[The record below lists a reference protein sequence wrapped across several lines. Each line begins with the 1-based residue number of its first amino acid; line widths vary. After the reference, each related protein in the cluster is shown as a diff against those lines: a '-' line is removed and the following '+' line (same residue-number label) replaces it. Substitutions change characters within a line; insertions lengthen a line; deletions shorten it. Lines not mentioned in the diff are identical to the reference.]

1 MKVKKWLNA
10 QELADFRLR
19 SLANSKVNVI
29 KRAKKENWTARK
41 RSGRGGGQEYAFDS
55 LPAEVQAEIKAKA
68 YKALVPKQSAD
79 AARQVATIANR
90 DLQALDDAQRATA
103 DARIQMTLLVGQYE
117 AALGSRNKA
126 LDAVVAMSRDEALPV
141 DDHAD
146 YNAIC
151 AKSLV
156 WKRSKC
162 GVGKRTLNEW
172 CIAADKCNTPTER
185 LAALAPQK
193 QGQPKIAPTQM
204 EWLPDYMAVFRNTNG
219 VGMAEAY
226 RTFEKAYAAKHGA
239 DAVPHYDVVRRALDK
254 MPKFLR
260 EAGRLT
266 GAKMKA
272 LKTYQKRDWSGLMNN
287 DVWTG
292 DGHALKMKVRHPDH
306 GQPFTPEL
314 TLIMDTASRYIVGWS
329 MAYSESQIAVGDA
342 LRHAMVNHGIPA
354 IYYSDNGGGQ
364 KNKVFDTDVTG
375 IFARLGVR
383 HETGIPGNPQG
394 RGIIERV
401 MKTLAHPIA
410 RAFPTYHGPNVDSDT
425 YRKVSTAVAS
435 LAKAE
440 KDELDTGVVK
450 PRTKNQ
456 IMASGKLPDWNQL
469 LDVVEQAVHWYNT
482 EHKHSA
488 IGNVTPLQMRQH
500 IMKQMD
506 AADIIPLTEVEA
518 RDMFRPAVTRVVQRA
533 WITVYNN
540 EYWHKALEVWDGQSV
555 VAYLDQHDASSII
568 VRDADGGYICDA
580 ILDGNKKAAFSETV
594 VERSRRQRAE
604 RRLKKLDEE
613 RVKAEAELRPTLEHE
628 KAQTLHE
635 LMQAAPVAPKA
646 KQEYAMFLSDLDETK
661 KSING
666 DK

>member
-1 MKVKKWLNA
+1 MKDYYTA
-10 QELADFRLR
+10 QEIADFNLK
-19 SLANSKVNVI
+19 SLPNSKSNVI
-29 KRAKKENWTARK
+29 RWAKKDNWSTRK
-41 RSGRGGGQEYAFDS
+41 RVGRGGGLEYAFDS
-55 LPAEVQAEIKAKA
+55 LPADAQAEIKAKA
-68 YKALVPKQSAD
+68 YKSLMPKQSTD
-79 AARQVATIANR
+79 AARQVAIIANR
-90 DLQALDDAQRATA
+90 DISKLDDTQRATA
-103 DARIQMTLLVGQYE
+103 DARLRMTLLVGQYE

-126 LDAVVAMSRDEALPV
+126 LDEVVALSRDEALPV
-141 DDHAD
+141 DDTTD
-146 YNAIC
+146 YNAVC
-151 AKSLV
+151 VTALAKSRG
-156 WKRSKC
+156 KT
-162 GVGKRTLNEW
+162 GVGKRALHQW
-172 CIAADKCNTPTER
+172 CIAADKCSTPTER

-193 QGQPKIAPTQM
+193 QGQPVIKPTRM
-204 EWLPDYMAVFRNTNG
+204 EWLPDFMAVYRNTNG
-219 VGMAEAY
+219 LSMAEAY
-226 RTFEKAYAAKHGA
+226 RTFELSYGAKHGA
-239 DAVPHYDVVRRALDK
+239 DAVPHYDAVRRAMDK
-254 MPKFLR
+254 MPKYVR
-260 EAGRLT
+260 ECGRLT
-266 GAKMKA
+266 GASMKA
-272 LKTYQKRDWSGLMNN
+272 LKTYVKRDWSGLMNN

-364 KNKVFDTDVTG
+364 KNKTFDTDVIG
-375 IFARLGVR
+375 VFARLGVH

-482 EHKHSA
+482 EHKHTA

-540 EYWHKALEVWDGQSV
+540 EYWHKALEVWDGRSV

-568 VRDADGGYICDA
+568 VRDEDGGYICDA
-580 ILDGNKKAAFSETV
+580 ILDGNKKAAFGEAV
-594 VERSRRQRAE
+594 IERGKRKRAE
-604 RRLKKLDEE
+604 RRIKKLDEE

-646 KQEYAMFLSDLDETK
+646 KEEYVMFLSDLDETK

>member
-1 MKVKKWLNA
+1 MEVKKWLNA
-10 QELADFRLR
+10 QELADYRLK
-19 SLANSKVNVI
+19 SLPSTKAGVI
-29 KRAKKENWTARK
+29 YRAKKDDWSNRK
-41 RSGRGGGQEYAFDS
+41 RSGRGGGTEYAFNS
-55 LPAEVQAEIKAKA
+55 LPADAQAEIKAKA

-90 DLQALDDAQRATA
+90 DLQSLDDAQRATA

-126 LDAVVAMSRDEALPV
+126 LDAVVAMSRDEALPA
-141 DDHAD
+141 DDHVD

-151 AKSLV
+151 VTARASA
-156 WKRSKC
+156 R
-162 GVGKRTLNEW
+162 GNIGIGKRALHEW
-172 CIAADKCNTPTER
+172 CIAADKCSTPTER

-193 QGQPKIAPTQM
+193 QGQPRIAPTQM

-226 RTFEKAYAAKHGA
+226 RTFEKAYAAKHGV
-239 DAVPHYDVVRRALDK
+239 DAVPHYDAVRRALDK
-254 MPKFLR
+254 MPKFIR

-292 DGHALKMKVRHPDH
+292 DGHSLKMKVAHPEH
-306 GQPFTPEL
+306 GQPFTPEI

-329 MAYSESQIAVGDA
+329 LAYSENQLAVGDA

-364 KNKVFDTDVTG
+364 KNKTFDTEVNG
-375 IFARLGVR
+375 VFARLGVH

-410 RAFPTYHGPNVDSDT
+410 RQFETYHGPNVDSDSL
-425 YRKVSTAVAS
+425 RKISTATTS

-440 KDELDTGVVK
+440 SEGREVLTPKQK
-450 PRTKNQ
+450 WAK
-456 IMASGKLPDWNQL
+456 GKLPSWNQL
-469 LDVVEQAVHWYNT
+469 LDVIEAAVHWYNT
-482 EHKHSA
+482 EHKHTA

-540 EYWHKALEVWDGQSV
+540 EYWHKALEVWDGRSV

-568 VRDADGGYICDA
+568 VRDEDGGYICDA

-594 VERSRRQRAE
+594 VDRSRRLRAE

-646 KQEYAMFLSDLDETK
+646 KEEYVMFLSDLDEVSK
-661 KSING
+661 KQS
-666 DK
+666 K

>member
-1 MKVKKWLNA
+1 MNVEIKPFYTAK
-10 QELADFRLR
+10 ELADMAL
-19 SLANSKVNVI
+19 SCLPTAHANVRKKAI
-29 KRAKKENWTARK
+29 KENWLSQK
-41 RSGRGGGQEYAFDS
+41 RAGRGGGQEYAFDG

-90 DLQALDDAQRATA
+90 DLQSLDDAQRATA

-126 LDAVVAMSRDEALPV
+126 LDEVVALSRDEALPV

-151 AKSLV
+151 AKARASARGKV
-156 WKRSKC
+156 
-162 GVGKRTLNEW
+162 GIGKRALHDW
-172 CIAADKCNTPTER
+172 CIAADKCSTPTER

-226 RTFEKAYAAKHGA
+226 RTFEKAYAAKHGV
-239 DAVPHYDVVRRALDK
+239 DAVPHYDAVRRALDK
-254 MPKFLR
+254 MPKFIR

-292 DGHALKMKVRHPDH
+292 DGHSLKMKVAHPEH

-329 MAYSESQIAVGDA
+329 LAYSENQLAVGDA

-364 KNKVFDTDVTG
+364 KNKTFDTEVNG
-375 IFARLGVR
+375 VFARLGVH

-410 RAFPTYHGPNVDSDT
+410 RQFETYHGPNVDSDSL
-425 YRKVSTAVAS
+425 RKISTATTS

-440 KDELDTGVVK
+440 SEGREVLTPKQK
-450 PRTKNQ
+450 WAK
-456 IMASGKLPDWNQL
+456 GKLPSWNQL
-469 LDVVEQAVHWYNT
+469 LDVIEAAVHWYNT
-482 EHKHSA
+482 EHKHTA

-540 EYWHKALEVWDGQSV
+540 EYWHKALEVWDGRSV

-568 VRDADGGYICDA
+568 VRDEDGGYICDA

-646 KQEYAMFLSDLDETK
+646 KEEYVMFLSDLDETK

>member
-1 MKVKKWLNA
+1 MNVEIKDFYTAK
-10 QELADFRLR
+10 EIADMRLT
-19 SLANSKVNVI
+19 SLPAFHRNV
-29 KRAKKENWTARK
+29 RATAEKENWVSRK
-41 RSGRGGGQEYAFDS
+41 RAGRGGGMEYAFES
-55 LPAEVQAEIKAKA
+55 LPAKAQAEIKTKA
-68 YKALVPKQSAD
+68 YKALMPKQSAD
-79 AARQVATIANR
+79 AGRQVAVIANR
-90 DLQALDDAQRATA
+90 DLQSLDDAQRATA
-103 DARIQMTLLVGQYE
+103 DARILMTLLVGQYE
-117 AALGSRNKA
+117 AGLGSRNKA

-141 DDHAD
+141 DEHAD
-146 YNAIC
+146 YNAVC
-151 AKSLV
+151 AKARASSRG
-156 WKRSKC
+156 KA
-162 GVGKRTLNEW
+162 GIGKRALHEW
-172 CIAADKCNTPTER
+172 CIAADKCSTATER

-193 QGQPKIAPTQM
+193 QGQPRIAPTQM

-226 RTFEKAYAAKHGA
+226 RTFEKSYAAKHGA

-254 MPKFLR
+254 LPTFIR

-272 LKTYQKRDWSGLMNN
+272 LKTYQKRDWSTLVNN

-329 MAYSESQIAVGDA
+329 MAYAENNIAVGDA
-342 LRHAMVNHGIPA
+342 LRHAMINHGIPA

-364 KNKVFDTDVTG
+364 KNKVFDTDVHG
-375 IFARLGVR
+375 IFARLGVH

-410 RAFPTYHGPNVDSDT
+410 RHFETYHGPNVDSDT
-425 YRKVSTAVAS
+425 LRKVSTATTS

-440 KDELDTGVVK
+440 SEGREVLTPKQNWAK
-450 PRTKNQ
+450 
-456 IMASGKLPDWNQL
+456 GKLPDWNQL
-469 LDVVEQAVHWYNT
+469 LDVVEAAVHWYNT
-482 EHKHSA
+482 EHKHSG

-500 IMKQMD
+500 IMRQMD
-506 AADIIPLTEVEA
+506 AEDIIPLTEVEA

-533 WITVYNN
+533 WLTVYSN
-540 EYWHKALEVWDGQSV
+540 EYWHKALEVWDGKKV
-555 VAYLDQHDASSII
+555 VAYLDQHDASSVI
-568 VRDADGGYICDA
+568 VRDTDGGYICDA
-580 ILDGNKKAAFSETV
+580 ILDGNKKAAFSESV
-594 VERSRRQRAE
+594 VERSKRQRAE

-613 RVKAEAELRPTLEHE
+613 RTKAEAELRPTLEHE

-646 KQEYAMFLSDLDETK
+646 KEEYAMFLSDLDLNQ

-666 DK
+666 EK

>member
-1 MKVKKWLNA
+1 MNLKTGYSA
-10 QELADFRLR
+10 QELADLQLN
-19 SLANSKVNVI
+19 SLPQTRPGVTH
-29 KRAKKENWTARK
+29 RAKKDCWITRK
-41 RSGRGGGQEYAFDS
+41 RSGRGGGVEYAFES
-55 LPAEVQAEIKAKA
+55 LPADVQAEIKAKA
-68 YKALVPKQSAD
+68 YKSLMPKQSTD
-79 AARQVATIANR
+79 AARQVAIIANR
-90 DLQALDDAQRATA
+90 DISKLDDTQRATA
-103 DARIQMTLLVGQYE
+103 DARLRMTLLVGQYE

-126 LDAVVAMSRDEALPV
+126 LDEVVALSRDEALPV
-141 DDHAD
+141 DDTTD
-146 YNAIC
+146 YNAVC
-151 AKSLV
+151 VTALAKARG
-156 WKRSKC
+156 KT
-162 GVGKRTLNEW
+162 GVGKRALHQW
-172 CIAADKCNTPTER
+172 CIAADKCSTPTER

-193 QGQPKIAPTQM
+193 QGQPRIAPTQM

-239 DAVPHYDVVRRALDK
+239 DAVPHYDAVRRALDK
-254 MPKFLR
+254 MPKFIR

-292 DGHALKMKVRHPDH
+292 DGHSLKMKVAHPEH

-329 MAYSESQIAVGDA
+329 LAYSENQLAVGDA

-364 KNKVFDTDVTG
+364 KNKTFDTEVNG
-375 IFARLGVR
+375 VFARLGVH

-410 RAFPTYHGPNVDSDT
+410 RQFETYHGPNVDSDSL
-425 YRKVSTAVAS
+425 RKISTATTS

-440 KDELDTGVVK
+440 SEGREVLTPKQK
-450 PRTKNQ
+450 WAK
-456 IMASGKLPDWNQL
+456 GKLPSWNQL
-469 LDVVEQAVHWYNT
+469 LDVIEAAVHWYNT
-482 EHKHSA
+482 EHKHTA

-540 EYWHKALEVWDGQSV
+540 EYWHKALEVWDGRSV

-568 VRDADGGYICDA
+568 VRDEDGGYICDA

-646 KQEYAMFLSDLDETK
+646 KEEYVMFLSDLDEVSK
-661 KSING
+661 KQS
-666 DK
+666 K

>member
-1 MKVKKWLNA
+1 MNLKTGYSA
-10 QELADFRLR
+10 QELADLQLN
-19 SLANSKVNVI
+19 SLPQTRPGVTH
-29 KRAKKENWTARK
+29 RAKKDCWITRK
-41 RSGRGGGQEYAFDS
+41 RSGRGGGTEYAFDS
-55 LPAEVQAEIKAKA
+55 LPADVQAEIKAKA
-68 YKALVPKQSAD
+68 YKALMPKQSTD
-79 AARQVATIANR
+79 AARQVAIIANR
-90 DLQALDDAQRATA
+90 DISKLDDAQRATA
-103 DARIQMTLLVGQYE
+103 DARLLMTLLVGQYQ
-117 AALGSRNKA
+117 ASLGSRNKA
-126 LDAVVAMSRDEALPV
+126 LDAVVALSRDEALPV
-141 DDHAD
+141 DELTD
-146 YNAIC
+146 YNAVCITAM
-151 AKSLV
+151 AKRL
-156 WKRSKC
+156 SKA
-162 GVGKRTLNEW
+162 GVGKRILYEW
-172 CIAADKCNTPTER
+172 CTKADQCSTPAER

-193 QGQPKIAPTQM
+193 QGQPRIAPTQM

-226 RTFEKAYAAKHGA
+226 RTFEKAYAAKHGV
-239 DAVPHYDVVRRALDK
+239 DAVPHYDAVRRALDK
-254 MPKFLR
+254 MPKFIR

-292 DGHALKMKVRHPDH
+292 DGHSLKMKVAHPEH

-329 MAYSESQIAVGDA
+329 LAYSENQLAVGDA

-364 KNKVFDTDVTG
+364 KNKTFDTEVNG
-375 IFARLGVR
+375 VFARLGVH

-410 RAFPTYHGPNVDSDT
+410 RQFETYHGPNVDSDSL
-425 YRKVSTAVAS
+425 RKISTATTS

-440 KDELDTGVVK
+440 SEGREVLTPKQK
-450 PRTKNQ
+450 WAK
-456 IMASGKLPDWNQL
+456 GKLPSWNQL
-469 LDVVEQAVHWYNT
+469 LDVIEAAVHWYNT
-482 EHKHSA
+482 EHKHTA

-540 EYWHKALEVWDGQSV
+540 EYWHKALEVWDGRSV

-568 VRDADGGYICDA
+568 VRDEDGGYICDA

-594 VERSRRQRAE
+594 VDRSRRLRAE

-646 KQEYAMFLSDLDETK
+646 KEEYVMFLSDLDEVSK
-661 KSING
+661 KQS
-666 DK
+666 K

>member
-10 QELADFRLR
+10 QELADYRLK
-19 SLANSKVNVI
+19 SLPSTKAGVI
-29 KRAKKENWTARK
+29 YRAKKDDWSNRK
-41 RSGRGGGQEYAFDS
+41 RSGRGGGVEYAFDS

-90 DLQALDDAQRATA
+90 DLQSLDDAQRATA

-126 LDAVVAMSRDEALPV
+126 LDAVVAMSRDAALPV

-151 AKSLV
+151 AKARASARGKV
-156 WKRSKC
+156 
-162 GVGKRTLNEW
+162 GIGKRALHDW

-239 DAVPHYDVVRRALDK
+239 DAVPHYDAVRRALDK

-292 DGHALKMKVRHPDH
+292 DGHSLKMKVAHPEH

-329 MAYSESQIAVGDA
+329 LAYAENNIAVGDA

-364 KNKVFDTDVTG
+364 KNKVFDTDVNG
-375 IFARLGVR
+375 VFARLGVH

-401 MKTLAHPIA
+401 MKTLAQPIA
-410 RAFPTYHGPNVDSDT
+410 RQFETYHGPNVDSDSL
-425 YRKVSTAVAS
+425 RKISTATAS

-440 KDELDTGVVK
+440 AEGRSELTPK
-450 PRTKNQ
+450 QKW
-456 IMASGKLPDWNQL
+456 AKGKLPSWNQL
-469 LDVVEQAVHWYNT
+469 LDVIEAAVHWYNT
-482 EHKHSA
+482 EHKHTA

-568 VRDADGGYICDA
+568 VRDTDGGYICDA

-646 KQEYAMFLSDLDETK
+646 KQEYAMFLSDLDLDETK

>member
-1 MKVKKWLNA
+1 MNVEIKPFYTAK
-10 QELADFRLR
+10 ELADMALK
-19 SLANSKVNVI
+19 SLPTAHANVR
-29 KRAKKENWTARK
+29 KRAIKESWLARK
-41 RSGRGGGQEYAFDS
+41 RAGRGGGTEYSFDS

-68 YKALVPKQSAD
+68 YKALVPKQSTD
-79 AARQVATIANR
+79 AARQVAVIANR
-90 DLQALDDAQRATA
+90 DLQSLDDAQRATA

-117 AALGSRNKA
+117 ASLGSRNRA
-126 LDAVVAMSRDEALPV
+126 LDVVVAMSRDGALPV
-141 DDHAD
+141 DESID
-146 YNAIC
+146 YNAVC
-151 AKSLV
+151 ATALAHARGKV
-156 WKRSKC
+156 
-162 GVGKRTLNEW
+162 GVGKRVLHQW
-172 CIAADKCNTPTER
+172 CIAADKCSTPTER

-193 QGQPKIAPTQM
+193 QGQPRIEPTQM

-239 DAVPHYDVVRRALDK
+239 AAVPHYDAVRRALDK
-254 MPKFLR
+254 MPKFIR

-272 LKTYQKRDWSGLMNN
+272 LKTYQKRDWSTLMNN

-292 DGHALKMKVRHPDH
+292 DGHSLKMKVAHPEH

-329 MAYSESQIAVGDA
+329 MAYAENQLAVGDA
-342 LRHAMVNHGIPA
+342 LRHAMVQHGIPA

-364 KNKVFDTDVTG
+364 KNKTFDTDVIG
-375 IFARLGVR
+375 VFARLGVH

-410 RAFPTYHGPNVDSDT
+410 RQFDTYHGPNVDSDSL
-425 YRKVSTAVAS
+425 RKISTATTS

-440 KDELDTGVVK
+440 AEGREVLTPKQTWAK
-450 PRTKNQ
+450 
-456 IMASGKLPDWNQL
+456 GKLPSWNQL
-469 LDVVEQAVHWYNT
+469 LDVVEAVVHWYNT
-482 EHKHSA
+482 EHQHSA

-506 AADIIPLTEVEA
+506 ANDIIPLTEVEA

-540 EYWHKALEVWDGQSV
+540 EYWHKALEVWDGKAV

-568 VRDADGGYICDA
+568 VRDEEGGYICDA

-594 VERSRRQRAE
+594 VERSKRQRAE
-604 RRLKKLDEE
+604 RRIKKLDEE
-613 RVKAEAELRPTLEHE
+613 RAKAEAELRPTIEHE
-628 KAQTLHE
+628 KAQILHE
-635 LMQAAPVAPKA
+635 LMQAAPVTTKA
-646 KQEYAMFLSDLDETK
+646 AEEYVMFLSDLEQPK
-661 KSING
+661 KSNNG
-666 DK
+666 ER

>member
-10 QELADFRLR
+10 QELADYRLK
-19 SLANSKVNVI
+19 SLPSTKAGVI
-29 KRAKKENWTARK
+29 YRAKKDDWSNRK
-41 RSGRGGGQEYAFDS
+41 RSGRGGGVEYAFES
-55 LPAEVQAEIKAKA
+55 LPADVQAEIKAKA
-68 YKALVPKQSAD
+68 YKSLMPKQSTD
-79 AARQVATIANR
+79 AARQVAIIANR
-90 DLQALDDAQRATA
+90 DISKLDDTQRATA
-103 DARIQMTLLVGQYE
+103 DARLRMTLLVGQYE

-126 LDAVVAMSRDEALPV
+126 LDEVVALSRDEALPV
-141 DDHAD
+141 DDMTD
-146 YNAIC
+146 YNAVC
-151 AKSLV
+151 VTALAKSRG
-156 WKRSKC
+156 KT
-162 GVGKRTLNEW
+162 GVGKRALHQW
-172 CIAADKCNTPTER
+172 CIAADKCSTPTER

-226 RTFEKAYAAKHGA
+226 RTFEKAYAAKHGV
-239 DAVPHYDVVRRALDK
+239 DAVPHYDAVRRALDK
-254 MPKFLR
+254 MPKFIR

-272 LKTYQKRDWSGLMNN
+272 LKTYQKRDWSGLVNN

-292 DGHALKMKVRHPDH
+292 DGHSLKMKVAHPEH

-329 MAYSESQIAVGDA
+329 LAYSENQLAVGDA

-364 KNKVFDTDVTG
+364 KNKTFDTEVNG
-375 IFARLGVR
+375 VFARLGVH

-410 RAFPTYHGPNVDSDT
+410 RQFETYHGPNVDSDSL
-425 YRKVSTAVAS
+425 RKISTATTS

-440 KDELDTGVVK
+440 SEGREVLTPKQK
-450 PRTKNQ
+450 WAK
-456 IMASGKLPDWNQL
+456 GKLPSWNQL
-469 LDVVEQAVHWYNT
+469 LDVIEAAVHWYNT
-482 EHKHSA
+482 EHKHTA

-540 EYWHKALEVWDGQSV
+540 EYWHKALEVWDGRSV

-568 VRDADGGYICDA
+568 VRDEDGGYICDA

-594 VERSRRQRAE
+594 VDRSRRLRAE

-646 KQEYAMFLSDLDETK
+646 KEEYVMFLSDLDETK

>member
-1 MKVKKWLNA
+1 MNVEIKPFYTAK
-10 QELADFRLR
+10 ELADMALKCLP
-19 SLANSKVNVI
+19 SAHANVRKKAI
-29 KRAKKENWTARK
+29 KENWPSQK
-41 RSGRGGGQEYAFDS
+41 RSGRGGGQEYAFDG

-90 DLQALDDAQRATA
+90 DLQSLDDAQRATA

-172 CIAADKCNTPTER
+172 CIAADKCSTPTER

-292 DGHALKMKVRHPDH
+292 DGHALKIKVRHPDH

-401 MKTLAHPIA
+401 MKTLAQPIA
-410 RAFPTYHGPNVDSDT
+410 RQFETYHGPNVDSDSL
-425 YRKVSTAVAS
+425 RKISTATTS

-440 KDELDTGVVK
+440 AEGRSELTPK
-450 PRTKNQ
+450 QKW
-456 IMASGKLPDWNQL
+456 AKGKLPSWNQL
-469 LDVVEQAVHWYNT
+469 LDVIEAAVHWYNT
-482 EHKHSA
+482 EHKHTA

-540 EYWHKALEVWDGQSV
+540 EYWHKALEVWDNKKV
-555 VAYLDQHDASSII
+555 VAYLDQHDASSVI
-568 VRDADGGYICDA
+568 VRDTEGSYICDA
-580 ILDGNKKAAFSETV
+580 ILDGNKKAAFGEAV
-594 VERSRRQRAE
+594 IERGKRKRAE
-604 RRLKKLDEE
+604 RRIKKLDEE

-646 KQEYAMFLSDLDETK
+646 KQEYAMFLSDLDLDETK
-661 KSING
+661 KSNG
-666 DK
+666 AK

>member
-1 MKVKKWLNA
+1 MNLKSGYSA
-10 QELADFRLR
+10 QELADLQLR
-19 SLANSKVNVI
+19 SLPQSRPGVTH
-29 KRAKKENWTARK
+29 RAKKDCWTTRK
-41 RSGRGGGQEYAFDS
+41 RSGRGGGTEYPFDG
-55 LPAEVQAEIKAKA
+55 LPADVQAEIKAKA
-68 YKALVPKQSAD
+68 YKALVPKQTAD
-79 AARQVATIANR
+79 AAHQVAVIANR
-90 DLQALDDAQRATA
+90 DLSTLDDAQRATA
-103 DARIQMTLLVGQYE
+103 DARIQMTLLVAQYE
-117 AALGSRNKA
+117 ASLGSRNKA
-126 LDAVVAMSRDEALPV
+126 LDAVVAMSRDESLPV

-151 AKSLV
+151 VTALAKSRG
-156 WKRSKC
+156 KA
-162 GVGKRTLNEW
+162 GIGKRVLHQW

-185 LAALAPQK
+185 LSALAPKK
-193 QGQPKIAPTQM
+193 QGQPIIKPTQM
-204 EWLPDYMAVFRNTNG
+204 EWLPDYMAVYRNTNG

-239 DAVPHYDVVRRALDK
+239 NAVPHYDAVRRALDK
-254 MPKFLR
+254 MPKFIR

-292 DGHALKMKVRHPDH
+292 DGHAMKMKVRHPDH

-329 MAYSESQIAVGDA
+329 LAYAENNIAVGDA
-342 LRHAMVNHGIPA
+342 LRHAMINHGIPA

-364 KNKVFDTDVTG
+364 KNKVFDTDIHG
-375 IFARLGVR
+375 IFARLGVH

-401 MKTLAHPIA
+401 MKTLAQPIA
-410 RAFPTYHGPNVDSDT
+410 RQFETYHGPNVDSDT
-425 YRKVSTAVAS
+425 LRKISTATTS

-440 KDELDTGVVK
+440 AEGRTELTPK
-450 PRTKNQ
+450 QTWAK
-456 IMASGKLPDWNQL
+456 GKLPDWNQL
-469 LDVVEQAVHWYNT
+469 LDVIEAAVHWYNT

-488 IGNVTPLQMRQH
+488 LGNVTPLQMREH
-500 IMKQMD
+500 FMKQMD

-533 WITVYNN
+533 WLSVYNN
-540 EYWHKALEVWDGQSV
+540 EYWHKALEVWDGKKV
-555 VAYLDQHDASSII
+555 VAYLDQHDASTVI
-568 VRDADGGYICDA
+568 VRDEDGAYICDA
-580 ILDGNKKAAFSETV
+580 ILDGNKKAAFGEAV
-594 VERSRRQRAE
+594 VERSKRQRTE
-604 RRLKKLDEE
+604 RRIKKLDEE

-635 LMQAAPVAPKA
+635 LMQAAPVTPKA
-646 KQEYAMFLSDLDETK
+646 KKEYAMFLSDLDLDETK